1 MALMTLMVQKK
12 QKVLNFFFLG
22 GSIKKGN
29 QINFSQLGYRRIASL
44 SSFKVFVVTKLERV
58 RDNLRNFR

>member
-12 QKVLNFFFLG
+12 QKVLNFFFFG
-22 GSIKKGN
+22 GSSKKGTKLT
-29 QINFSQLGYRRIASL
+29 FSQLGYRRIASL
-44 SSFKVFVVTKLERV
+44 SSFKAFVVTKLERV